1 MILTDNVYNW
11 PMTHIVTD
19 TTACFSFQEA
29 DRLGISMAPQVI
41 VFGEDSYLE
50 GVDMDIPVFLGR
62 LKSSRQLPK
71 TAAPPIECFYD
82 IFKRLVP
89 SGQPILCIHP
99 SLDVSGT
106 VRSAQ
111 TAAAEFPGADIRVID
126 TRLIA
131 SPLAV
136 IVLQALKWI
145 QSGNDADSCEA
156 MIRALAARG
165 KVYFLVDSLDFLAR
179 GGRIGGAQALLGGLL
194 QIKPILVFKDGRV
207 DQYEKERTHKHALER
222 LVQIV
227 VEQAPHNG
235 DPYLTVLHAGEL
247 EQGRALAARLQKEFN
262 LPQETPVYDMPPA
275 IVTHAGPGIL
285 GVGFFVGA

>member
-1 MILTDNVYNW
+1 
-11 PMTHIVTD
+11 
-19 TTACFSFQEA
+19 
-29 DRLGISMAPQVI
+29 MAPQVI
-41 VFGEDSYLE
+41 VFGEESYLE
-50 GVDMDIPVFLGR
+50 GVEMDIPTFLQR
-62 LKSSRQLPK
+62 LKTSRQLPK
-71 TAAPPIECFYD
+71 TAAPPIERFIE

-89 SGQPILCIHP
+89 TGETIFCLHP
-99 SLDVSGT
+99 SSDVSGT

-111 TAAAEFPGADIRVID
+111 TAAAEFPGADIRIID

-131 SPLAV
+131 SPLATV
-136 IVLQALKWI
+136 ILQALEW
-145 QSGNDADSCEA
+145 SHDGLDAAALESK
-156 MIRALAARG
+156 IRAFAARG

-227 VEQAPHNG
+227 LEQAPKEC
-235 DPYLTVLHAGEL
+235 DPYLTVLHAGEPR
-247 EQGRALAARLQKEFN
+247 QGAALAARLRTEFN
-262 LPQETPVYDMPPA
+262 LAQDVPVYDMPPA

-285 GVGFFVGA
+285 GVGFFTA